1 MAFHMTGMKG
11 YEHFFEG
18 EREGRNKM
26 SVTETVKERI
36 GELAPGKSIVQGAL
50 GVLPVHS
57 GKAGMVEYITYD
69 EALKNKSISVTEVT
83 EGGSV
88 PELKLK
94 NNGEDRVLILD
105 GEQLVGAKQNRI
117 LNTTVLVEAK
127 DTLIIPVTCVEQGR
141 WSYSA
146 GRYAGNKDMS
156 GSRFQ
161 MQAGSR
167 RRKAEAVHASLATE
181 RRYVGDQRQTWQEL
195 RSTMSEMDVD
205 SPTSAMEDIYVSRE
219 DELKAFLE
227 ALALDQFDQSET
239 IVGAVFTL
247 EGKILGMDAFNK
259 HSTVEKNWEKLINSY
274 AIEAI
279 RSRKKGGADTEGVKE
294 FLEHILDADMNIF
307 SPPGLGKDVRF
318 QSDTVVGS
326 GLVVDDEVVHLYAFN
341 TEGQERDGR
350 ARTGS
355 TMTSFS
361 NRRRGRRQG
370 A

>member
-1 MAFHMTGMKG
+1 MA
-11 YEHFFEG
+11 
-18 EREGRNKM
+18 
-26 SVTETVKERI
+26 VADVVKECI
-36 GELAPGKSIVQGAL
+36 GELTLEKFIIKNAL
-50 GVLPVHS
+50 GVIPVHS
-57 GKAGMVEYITYD
+57 NKVGKIDYITYD

-94 NNGEDRVLILD
+94 NNGDQRVLILD

-146 GRYAGNKDMS
+146 GKYSGNRDMS

-161 MQAGSR
+161 MKAAGR
-167 RRKAEAVHASLATE
+167 RRKAEAIHANLASNMS
-181 RRYVGDQRQTWQEL
+181 YVGDQCETWHEL
-195 RSTMSEMDVD
+195 RSTMSEMNVD

-219 DELKAFLE
+219 EELKAFLE

-279 RSRKKGGADTEGVKE
+279 HSKEKGNVDLNSVNE
-294 FLEHILDADMNIF
+294 FFKHILDADMNIF
-307 SPPGLGKDVRF
+307 PPPGLGKDVRF
-318 QSDTVVGS
+318 QSDIVVGS

-341 TEGQERDGR
+341 TDGQERDE
-350 ARTGS
+350 RTTPSS
-355 TMTSFS
+355 TMTSFG
-361 NRRRGRRQG
+361 NRLSGRRH
-370 A
+370 